1 MTQTNLI
8 YRDDDPIAYT
18 AFAEPEETLR
28 AHKSSQPC
36 PASQHLMVVI
46 VITIIVITKFI
57 DREKDLNF
65 LLKRYEEASAQVIVL
80 YGRRRVGKSR
90 LIQEFI
96 RNKRSVYH
104 LASKTVPHLQIS
116 DFMASVAR
124 ELDDDRILDLKE
136 DWEAIFKH
144 LIESEDRTIIAIDE
158 FPYLIESDRTVT
170 ATFQRIIDLS
180 IAKSNLFLILCGS
193 SVGMM
198 ETEVLGHKSPLYGR
212 RTGQWRL
219 EPMGFRQIAEFLPG
233 YSCEELVNAYSA
245 VGGVPFYINRFDDSR
260 GVFENILERILEKGE
275 ILNEEGEFL
284 LREELREPK
293 TYFSILRAISFGNTT
308 FSDIMN
314 YTGLDRNSMTRYLDI
329 LRTLGFV
336 RREVPVTEKSPE
348 KSKKGLYYV
357 DDNYLNFWFRFV
369 FPHRSEIEEDPSSV
383 LETLIKPYYNQF
395 VGRSF
400 ENISK
405 QFLQDLNRED
415 VLPFRFLR
423 IGRWWHRDMEID
435 IVALNQETK
444 EILLVECK
452 WKKLGENDA
461 TRVLHRLKDTS
472 KHVQWHNGSRSEYY
486 GIIAKELAG
495 KEDLR
500 RGGIVA
506 FDLGDFSSRPPYFEG
521 T

>member
-1 MTQTNLI
+1 M
-8 YRDDDPIAYT
+8 
-18 AFAEPEETLR
+18 
-28 AHKSSQPC
+28 
-36 PASQHLMVVI
+36 
-46 VITIIVITKFI
+46 ITKFI
-57 DREKDLNF
+57 DREKDLGF
-65 LLKRYEEASAQVIVL
+65 LKRRYEEASAQVIVL

-104 LASKTVPHLQIS
+104 LASRTVSVLQIS
-116 DFMASVAR
+116 DFMASAAR
-124 ELDDDRILDLKE
+124 ELDDDRIPDLKT
-136 DWEAIFKH
+136 DWEVVFKH
-144 LIESEDRTIIAIDE
+144 LTESEDRTIIAIDE
-158 FPYLIESDRTVT
+158 FPYLIESDKGVT
-170 ATFQRIIDLS
+170 ATFQRIIDLYIS
-180 IAKSNLFLILCGS
+180 KSRLFLILCGS

-212 RTGQWRL
+212 RTGQWKL
-219 EPMGFRQIAEFLPG
+219 EPMRFRQIAEFLPE
-233 YSCEELVNAYSA
+233 YSGEELVNAYSA
-245 VGGVPFYINRFDDSR
+245 VGGVPFYINRFEDSR
-260 GVFENILERILEKGE
+260 DVFGNILEKILEKGE

-293 TYFSILRAISFGNTT
+293 TYFSILRAISFGNTK
-308 FSDIMN
+308 FSNIMN
-314 YTGLDRNSMTRYLDI
+314 YTGLDRNSMTRYLNI

-336 RREVPVTEKSPE
+336 RRDVPVTEKSPE

-369 FPHRSEIEEDPSSV
+369 FPHRSEIEEDPAEV

-415 VLPFRFLR
+415 VLPFKFLR
-423 IGRWWHRDMEID
+423 IGRWWHRDKEID
-435 IVALNQETK
+435 IVALNSETK

-461 TRVLHRLKDTS
+461 MRILHRLKEKS
-472 KHVQWHNGSRSEYY
+472 KYVQWNNGSRSEYY
-486 GIIAKELAG
+486 GIIAKEMAG
-495 KEDLR
+495 KADLR
-500 RGGIVA
+500 KEGVVA
-506 FDLGDFSSRPPYFEG
+506 FDLGDFFSR
-521 T
+521 

>member
-1 MTQTNLI
+1 
-8 YRDDDPIAYT
+8 
-18 AFAEPEETLR
+18 
-28 AHKSSQPC
+28 
-36 PASQHLMVVI
+36 
-46 VITIIVITKFI
+46 VITKFI
-57 DREKDLNF
+57 DREKDLGF
-65 LLKRYEEASAQVIVL
+65 LTRRYEEASAQVIVM

-104 LASKTVPHLQIS
+104 LASRTVPPLQIS
-116 DFMASVAR
+116 DFMASAAR
-124 ELDDDRILDLKE
+124 ELDDDRIPDLKT
-136 DWEAIFKH
+136 DWEVVFKH
-144 LIESEDRTIIAIDE
+144 LTESEDRTIIAIDE
-158 FPYLIESDRTVT
+158 FPYLIESDKGVT
-170 ATFQRIIDLS
+170 GTFQRIIDLYVS
-180 IAKSNLFLILCGS
+180 KSRMFLILCGS

-212 RTGQWRL
+212 RTGQWKL
-219 EPMGFRQIAEFLPG
+219 EPMRFRQIAEFLPE

-245 VGGVPFYINRFDDSR
+245 VGGVPFYINRFEDSR
-260 GVFENILERILEKGE
+260 NVFGNILEKILEKGE
-275 ILNEEGEFL
+275 ILSEEGEFL

-293 TYFSILRAISFGNTT
+293 TYFSILRAISFGNTK
-308 FSDIMN
+308 FSNIMN

-336 RREVPVTEKSPE
+336 RRDVPVTEKSPE
-348 KSKKGLYYV
+348 KSKKGMYYV

-369 FPHRSEIEEDPSSV
+369 FPHRSEIEEDPAEV

-415 VLPFRFLR
+415 VLPFKFLR
-423 IGRWWHRDMEID
+423 IGRWWHRDREID
-435 IVALNQETK
+435 IVALNSETK

-452 WKKLGENDA
+452 WQKLEENDA
-461 TRVLHRLKDTS
+461 MRILHRLKEKS
-472 KHVQWHNGSRSEYY
+472 EHVQWHNGSRSEYY
-486 GIIAKELAG
+486 GIIAKEMAG

-500 RGGIVA
+500 KEGVVA
-506 FDLGDFSSRPPYFEG
+506 FDLGDFFSR
-521 T
+521 

>member
-1 MTQTNLI
+1 MQTNLI
-8 YRDDDPIAYT
+8 YHDDYPTIYT
-18 AFAEPEETLR
+18 AFAESKETSGAYGL
-28 AHKSSQPC
+28 SQPY
-36 PASQHLMVVI
+36 PASQHLIVVI
-46 VITIIVITKFI
+46 CITIIVITKFI
-57 DREKDLNF
+57 DREKDLSF
-65 LLKRYEEASAQVIVL
+65 LEKRYEEASAQVIVL

-104 LASKTVPHLQIS
+104 LASRTVPHLQIS
-116 DFMASVAR
+116 DFMASAAR
-124 ELDDDRILDLKE
+124 ELDDNRIPDLKS
-136 DWEAIFKH
+136 DWEVVFKH
-144 LIESEDRTIIAIDE
+144 LTESEDRTVIAIDE
-158 FPYLIESDRTVT
+158 FPYLIESDKGVP
-170 ATFQRIIDLS
+170 ATFQRIIDLH
-180 IAKSNLFLILCGS
+180 IANSNLFLILCGS
-193 SVGMM
+193 SIGMM
-198 ETEVLGHKSPLYGR
+198 ETKVLGHKSPMYGR
-212 RTGQWRL
+212 RTGQWKL
-219 EPMGFRQIAEFLPG
+219 EPMRFRQIAEFLPE

-260 GVFENILERILEKGE
+260 DVFENILEKILEKGE
-275 ILNEEGEFL
+275 VLNEEGEFL

-293 TYFSILRAISFGNTT
+293 TYFSILRAISFGNTK
-308 FSDIMN
+308 FSNITN
-314 YTGLDRNSMTRYLDI
+314 YTGLNRNSMTRYLDI

-336 RREVPVTEKSPE
+336 RRDVPVTEKSPE

-369 FPHRSEIEEDPSSV
+369 FPHRSEIEEDPAEV
-383 LETLIKPYYNQF
+383 LETLIKPYHNQF

-415 VLPFRFLR
+415 VLPFKFLR

-461 TRVLHRLKDTS
+461 LGVLHRLKEKS

-486 GIIAKELAG
+486 GIIAKEMAG
-495 KEDLR
+495 KEDM
-500 RGGIVA
+500 GQKEGFVA
-506 FDLGDFSSRPPYFEG
+506 FDLDDFFSR
-521 T
+521 